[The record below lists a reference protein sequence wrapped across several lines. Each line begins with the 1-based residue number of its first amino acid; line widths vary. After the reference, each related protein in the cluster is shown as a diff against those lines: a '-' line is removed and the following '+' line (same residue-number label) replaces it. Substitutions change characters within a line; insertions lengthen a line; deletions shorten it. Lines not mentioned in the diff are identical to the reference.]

1 MNGHLYRFTID
12 HLEDAKGVAIDDS
25 SLTFETRNHDDL
37 LKIVEAMK
45 GKMELDEM
53 DATAFAIGLKLF
65 GEVMMK
71 NRKNEIFKEF
81 KPHLNNLMKEIKKS

>member
-1 MNGHLYRFTID
+1 MKGHLYKFTIN
-12 HLEDAKGVAIDDS
+12 HLEDAKGVPVDDS
-25 SLTFETRNHDDL
+25 SLIFETRNHDDL

-45 GKMELDEM
+45 GKMDLNEA